1 MQALNI
7 YCLAVYM
14 AQYGRAVQ
22 SVAGVGRYL
31 ENVFDRVV
39 HFINPDPQF
48 DAAQPN

>member
-7 YCLAVYM
+7 YSLAVHM
-14 AQYGRAVQ
+14 AQHGRAVQ
-22 SVAGVGRYL
+22 SVPGVGRSL

-48 DAAQPN
+48 DAAKPN